1 MEGNDKEAILGP
13 YQFNGKENRMLEQG
27 EKLLI
32 AYRRLFEK
40 DTPRFFVGEV
50 QIYEAGIAKV
60 KGYTY
65 VKDMF
70 SGNFEKKPELRI
82 KILAL
87 ASGTFLVY
95 QLPTTARLDS
105 LRFRL
110 DPHGGMVLTDDE
122 GFSMD
127 MSESVSKA
135 HS

>member
-1 MEGNDKEAILGP
+1 
-13 YQFNGKENRMLEQG
+13 MLEQG